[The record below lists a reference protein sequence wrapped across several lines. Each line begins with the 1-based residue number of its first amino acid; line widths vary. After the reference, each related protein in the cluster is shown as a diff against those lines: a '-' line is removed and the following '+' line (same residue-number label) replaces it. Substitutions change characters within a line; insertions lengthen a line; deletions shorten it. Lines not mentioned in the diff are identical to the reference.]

1 MRCRFL
7 KTLTRPRNLS
17 KVYPSLDR
25 IGSFP
30 VTMQSIPADQ
40 NNESTAR
47 ITKLLYSRAN
57 AAEELSLSIRTV
69 DTLIGLKRLRVIRV
83 GRAVRIPWDA
93 LRAFTRRDH
102 ATSSAAGPHEE
113 KKAA

>member
-47 ITKLLYSRAN
+47 ITKLLYSRAD

-69 DTLIGLKRLRVIRV
+69 DTLIGLKRLRVIRG
-83 GRAVRIPWDA
+83 GRAGWIPWA
-93 LRAFTRRDH
+93 VLRALTRRAHTPPH
-102 ATSSAAGPHEE
+102 AARRPQT
-113 KKAA
+113 K